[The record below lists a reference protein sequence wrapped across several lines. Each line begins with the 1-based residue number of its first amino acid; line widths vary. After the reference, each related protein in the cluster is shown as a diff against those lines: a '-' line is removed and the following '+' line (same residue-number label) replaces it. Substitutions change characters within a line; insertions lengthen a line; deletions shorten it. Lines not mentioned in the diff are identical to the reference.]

1 MNTTECIKSEKLSS
15 FNLHDHIDH
24 WEISLQLSGN
34 MEVCIGDK
42 KIDMYPGMVRVIP
55 PGIEHSGGSEDLCID
70 IFLQANNLDFSD
82 IVITTDYDGSIQRLF
97 DMLNKV
103 MTEKEDNYALIAD
116 ALTEAICQYIKKNAK
131 SQYSHGFISDFKNLL
146 YDNISNADFS
156 ISEEIKKTGFNRD
169 YFRRCFK
176 EDLHKTPLEYLT
188 DLRIY
193 TAKKLLTQ
201 LTFQSVEMV
210 AVQCGYRDIYYFSK
224 AFKKITGMSP
234 SEYRKQNDK

>member
-1 MNTTECIKSEKLSS
+1 MNIKECIKSKKLSS
-15 FNLHDHIDH
+15 FDVHNHIDS

-42 KIDMYPGMVRVIP
+42 KINMYPGMVRVVP
-55 PGIEHSGGSEDLCID
+55 PGIEHSGSSEDLCID
-70 IFLQANNLDFSD
+70 IFLEADNLDFSD
-82 IVITTDYDGSIQRLF
+82 VILTTDYDGSIHRLF
-97 DMLNKV
+97 DMLNKI
-103 MTEKEDNYALIAD
+103 MTEKEENYALIAD
-116 ALTEAICQYIKKNAK
+116 ALTDVICHYIKKNAK
-131 SQYSHGFISDFKNLL
+131 SGYSHNFISDFKNVL

-188 DLRIY
+188 DLRIH

-201 LTFQSVEMV
+201 LTFQSVETV
-210 AVQCGYRDIYYFSK
+210 AEQCGYKDIYYFSK

-234 SEYRKQNDK
+234 REYRKQNNK